1 MTSALSRTL
10 WLIVGGAVLLT
21 VVFLFLGGRRSTAR
35 VAVTDVLRE
44 NLSSVVSTNGKVEP
58 VSPLTFRARYPTF
71 VTRVSAVEGQQVKRG
86 QELFTLDDTEIQ
98 ADLAQDR
105 ADLATQHEALKVA
118 RAGGVASQ
126 AARAAADLQKAEA
139 SHDQLKRDNE
149 TLTKL
154 LAEKAA
160 TLEELDQNR
169 LQLIQAEADVRS
181 AEKVKQTLDQQAQ
194 LDQSRVSLLVDHARE
209 TVRDLEEKARSAHGI
224 AAVDGTLYSLP
235 IHQGDF
241 VKAGDLLAEMADLH
255 KVRIRAFID
264 EPDLGQVAVG
274 QNVETLWDAHP
285 DRVWNGETEILPK
298 QVVTRGT
305 RNVGELL
312 CSVTND
318 RLDLLPNTTVDVRI
332 QVTERTGTL
341 VVPRGAIFI
350 EGDKRYV
357 YRVVNDRI
365 YRQMIKVG
373 IANPTK
379 IEVLSGLHEGDV
391 VALPGEVTLKENL
404 RIIPVRQ
411 E

>member
-10 WLIVGGAVLLT
+10 WLIVGGAMLLT
-21 VVFLFLGGRRSTAR
+21 VLFLFLGGRRSTAR
-35 VAVTDVLRE
+35 VAVADVLRE

-71 VTRVSAVEGQQVKRG
+71 VKHVAAVEGQQVKKG

-98 ADLAQDR
+98 ANLAQAR
-105 ADLATQHEALKVA
+105 ADLATQQEALKVA
-118 RAGGVASQ
+118 RAGGIASQ
-126 AARAAADLQKAEA
+126 AARATADLQKAQA
-139 SHDQLKRDNE
+139 SRDQLKRDNE

-169 LQLIQAEADVRS
+169 LQLLQAEADFRS
-181 AEKVKQTLDQQAQ
+181 AEKVKQTLDQQAE

-209 TVRDLEEKARSAHGI
+209 TVRDLEEKAGSAHGT
-224 AAVDGTLYSLP
+224 APVDGTLYSLP

-274 QNVETLWDAHP
+274 QNVETFWDAHP
-285 DRVWNGETEILPK
+285 DRVWNGQTEVLPK

-332 QVTERTGTL
+332 QVTERAGTL

-357 YRVVNDRI
+357 YRVENDRI
-365 YRQMIKVG
+365 HRQMIKVG

-391 VALPGEVTLKENL
+391 LALPGEVTLKENL

>member
-1 MTSALSRTL
+1 MASALSRKL
-10 WLIVGGAVLLT
+10 WLIVSGAVLLII
-21 VVFLFLGGRRSTAR
+21 VFLFLGGRRSTAR
-35 VAVTDVLRE
+35 VAVADVLRD

-71 VTRVSAVEGQQVKRG
+71 VTHVSAAEGQQVRKG

-98 ADLAQDR
+98 ADLAQAR
-105 ADLATQHEALKVA
+105 ADLAAQQEALKVA
-118 RAGGVASQ
+118 RAGGAASQ

-139 SHDQLKRDNE
+139 SRDQLKRDNE

-181 AEKVKQTLDQQAQ
+181 AEKVKQTLDEQAQ

-209 TVRDLEEKARSAHGI
+209 TVRDLEQKAQSAHGI
-224 AAVDGTLYSLP
+224 ASVDGTLYSLP

-241 VKAGDLLAEMADLH
+241 MKAGDLLAEMADLH

-285 DRVWNGETEILPK
+285 DRVWNGQTEVLPK

-350 EGDKRYV
+350 DGDKRYV
-357 YRVVNDRI
+357 YRVVNGRI

-391 VALPGEVTLKENL
+391 VALPGEVTLKEDL

>member
-105 ADLATQHEALKVA
+105 ADLATQQEALKVA

>member
-1 MTSALSRTL
+1 MTSALGRKL
-10 WLIVGGAVLLT
+10 LLIVGGALLLI
-21 VVFLFLGGRRSTAR
+21 VVFLLLGWRRSTAR
-35 VAVTDVLRE
+35 VAVVDVLRE
-44 NLSSVVSTNGKVEP
+44 NLSSAVSTNGKVEP

-71 VTRVSAVEGQQVKRG
+71 VMHVSAVEGQQVKRG

-98 ADLAQDR
+98 ADLAQAR
-105 ADLATQHEALKVA
+105 ADLATQQEALKVA
-118 RAGGVASQ
+118 RAGGVAGQ
-126 AARAAADLQKAEA
+126 AARAAADLQKAQA
-139 SHDQLKRDNE
+139 SRDQLKRDNE

-181 AEKVKQTLDQQAQ
+181 ADKVKQTLDQQAL

-209 TVRDLEEKARSAHGI
+209 TVRDLEEKAQSAHGI
-224 AAVDGTLYSLP
+224 ATVDGTLYSLP

-255 KVRIRAFID
+255 KVRIRAFVD

-285 DRVWNGETEILPK
+285 DRVWNGQTEVLPK

-379 IEVLSGLHEGDV
+379 IEVLSGLHEGDS
-391 VALPGEVTLKENL
+391 VALPGEVSLKENL

>member
-1 MTSALSRTL
+1 MASALSRKL
-10 WLIVGGAVLLT
+10 WLIVSGAVLLII
-21 VVFLFLGGRRSTAR
+21 VFLFLGGRRSTAR
-35 VAVTDVLRE
+35 VAVADVLRD

-71 VTRVSAVEGQQVKRG
+71 VTHVSAAEGQQVRKG

-98 ADLAQDR
+98 ADLAQAR
-105 ADLATQHEALKVA
+105 ADLAAQQEALKVA
-118 RAGGVASQ
+118 RAGGAASQ

-139 SHDQLKRDNE
+139 SRDQLKRDNE

-209 TVRDLEEKARSAHGI
+209 TVRDLEQKAQSAHGI
-224 AAVDGTLYSLP
+224 ASVDGTLYSLP

-241 VKAGDLLAEMADLH
+241 MKAGDLLAEMADLH

-285 DRVWNGETEILPK
+285 DRVWNGQTEVLPK

-350 EGDKRYV
+350 DGDKRYV
-357 YRVVNDRI
+357 YRVVNGRI

-391 VALPGEVTLKENL
+391 VALPGEVTLKEDL